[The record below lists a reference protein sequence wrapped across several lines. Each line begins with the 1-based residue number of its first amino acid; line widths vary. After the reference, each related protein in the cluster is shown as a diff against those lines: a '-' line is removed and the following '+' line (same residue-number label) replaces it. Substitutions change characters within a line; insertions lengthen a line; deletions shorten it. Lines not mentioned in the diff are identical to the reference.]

1 MSLFN
6 RHRPFTAALATP
18 LVVALLGLSLS
29 LSLGACGFKPLY
41 GHQGNDANNSPTN
54 LALAQ
59 IDVKPIEDRSG
70 QKMRTALQRRLS
82 PKNQAA
88 SKYQLAIKLSES
100 VEDLAIDRTAFA
112 TRANLSLTAEYRLV
126 RNADGLQMNT
136 GNLTAVTS
144 YNILTSDFA
153 THAARTDARNR
164 AIEVLAD
171 DIQARLALYFAGP
184 VADGIQ
190 PQAQS
195 KAEPAVKT
203 PAPPPASIFGSQ

>member
-1 MSLFN
+1 MLSFN
-6 RHRPFTAALATP
+6 RRRRYTAPLAAAL
-18 LVVALLGLSLS
+18 VGLSLT

-41 GHQGNDANNSPTN
+41 AHQGKDANNSPTN

-59 IDVKPIEDRSG
+59 IDIEPIIDRSG

-82 PKNQAA
+82 PKNQASA
-88 SKYQLAIKLSES
+88 LYGLTVELSEGIS
-100 VEDLAIDRTAFA
+100 DVAIDRAAFA
-112 TRANLSLTAEYRLV
+112 TRANLSLTASYRLV
-126 RNADGLQMNT
+126 RKADGLQMNV
-136 GNLTAVTS
+136 GNLTTVSS
-144 YNILTSDFA
+144 YNVLTSDFA

-195 KAEPAVKT
+195 KTPPAANAPVWS
-203 PAPPPASIFGSQ
+203 PPPTSIFGSQ